1 MNSRLESRF
10 HRLAKGGDVWGTHS
24 FSTFANLDLVG
35 RLYRPNHQLPQFLL
49 GTKPPHPAESL
60 FLSIRQ
66 RRHPVEFQD

>member
-10 HRLAKGGDVWGTHS
+10 HRLATGGYVLGRR
-24 FSTFANLDLVG
+24 FLDIGKLGLVG

-60 FLSIRQ
+60 FLTIRQ
-66 RRHPVEFQD
+66 LRHPLDFQD